1 MHVKIIAFQLPL
13 FCKHYQNC
21 PLYNKQK
28 NTWMLGNTRFISRV
42 EHDIS
47 LGNSPNPEVDLFNTY
62 NHLNGNQSA
71 CRIFNNH
78 ICRNILKQININT
91 AVEFGLGLDLGFG

>member
-1 MHVKIIAFQLPL
+1 MIISHMHINYRFSVNII
-13 FCKHYQNC
+13 KDC

-47 LGNSPNPEVDLFNTY
+47 LGNSPNPESICSTHIITSTATNQRAEFAIITY
-62 NHLNGNQSA
+62 A
-71 CRIFNNH
+71 EIY
-78 ICRNILKQININT
+78 
-91 AVEFGLGLDLGFG
+91 